1 MSTLSETH
9 FRTHTRFQRGLDIE
23 VLSLAGI
30 ALSTGGQLLLVGPL
44 AAGAALERR
53 AANAVPGTFAVAR
66 SGQGT
71 RRAGAGARRGSR
83 AGTGRRAGRAG
94 ARGAGAGRARL
105 SSGGGRLGR
114 SGSARFGR
122 GRSLGKDTTRTIGAR
137 GLSRGSTTTKT
148 EADTEGSTDGRRGFS
163 GRGGRRAGAGAGA
176 AAAATATTTE
186 RRSTSASFSTLL
198 HEVGG
203 VTVILDIITRVGETK
218 VDAVGSGATV
228 DVGDEH
234 AGEVGSLLER
244 GDLFGT
250 LRGTTL
256 DSDRSAVHVHL
267 TVTDTVEPGPS
278 QGVLPGLNTVR
289 DGEVEVGGD
298 LAGLATT
305 DVTLSVDRAT
315 TFERLDDHPVGVLG
329 GFAVGG
335 QTDLAR
341 TTTVGS
347 TALPVQGNGVTNGV
361 SVFLGNI
368 VDTTALLARKVTAIG
383 GQGGVVE
390 RVLAVRSRVCH
401 DQMGVDGGS
410 TQEGGGQD
418 VGLGEQ
424 HCDFDFDFFFPFLR
438 ICI

>member
-1 MSTLSETH
+1 MVVRTVSTLSETH

-30 ALSTGGQLLLVGPL
+30 ALSTGGHLLLGGPL

-71 RRAGAGARRGSR
+71 RRAGAGAG
-83 AGTGRRAGRAG
+83 AGRAG
-94 ARGAGAGRARL
+94 L
-105 SSGGGRLGR
+105 SRGGGRLGR
-114 SGSARFGR
+114 SRSARLRR
-122 GRSLGKDTTRTIGAR
+122 GRSLGKDTTRAIRAGS
-137 GLSRGSTTTKT
+137 LSGGSTTTKT

-163 GRGGRRAGAGAGA
+163 GRGGRRARA
-176 AAAATATTTE
+176 ATAATTATTATATTTK
-186 RRSTSASFSTLL
+186 RGSTRASFSALL

-203 VTVILDIITRVGETK
+203 ITVMLDIITRVGETK

-228 DVGDEH
+228 DIGDEH
-234 AGEVGSLLER
+234 AGQVGTLLER
-244 GDLFGT
+244 GGLFRT
-250 LRGTTL
+250 LGGTTL
-256 DSDRSAVHVHL
+256 DSDGSAVHVHL
-267 TVTDTVEPGPS
+267 TVTNAVEPGPG
-278 QGVLPGLNTVR
+278 QGVLAGLDTVR

-298 LAGLATT
+298 LVCLAAT

-329 GFAVGG
+329 GLALGG

-341 TTTVGS
+341 TTTVSS
-347 TALPVQGNGVTNGV
+347 TALPVQGDGVTNGV
-361 SVFLGNI
+361 SVFLGDI
-368 VDTTALLARKVTAIG
+368 VDATALLARKVTAIG

-401 DQMGVDGGS
+401 DQMGVDGRS
-410 TQEGGGQD
+410 TQKGGGQD

-424 HCDFDFDFFFPFLR
+424 HCDFDFDFFLNLYLNRSTVKNRF
-438 ICI
+438 